1 MKLLLDESIDVRF
14 RLRVVGHDVFT
25 VAYMGWKGL
34 ANGVLLAQA
43 AAAGFDAVIS
53 TDQSVADQQNV
64 AALPVALM
72 VLHAPS
78 NNLADLE
85 PLVAPLLRELNHLIP
100 RSVAHVYP

>member
-14 RLRVVGHDVFT
+14 RLRIVGHDVST

-43 AAAGFDAVIS
+43 AAAGFDAVIT
-53 TDQSVADQQNV
+53 TDQAVADQQNV
-64 AALPVALM
+64 AALPLSLV

-85 PLVAPLLRELNHLIP
+85 PLVAPLLRGLNHLAA
-100 RSVAHVYP
+100 RSVVHVHP